1 MVELGIS
8 ELPHEKNAAQVA
20 EVMSCISGQLTS
32 FCAVMK
38 AKVSYSVS
46 NNFD

>member
-32 FCAVMK
+32 FRAVMK